1 MTLLT
6 VAAINGTELNDSV
19 TLTGT
24 IDAAGNVG
32 AIGGVFEKAEASE
45 AGGKTLFLL
54 PRENSELVIYK
65 LVERRV
71 GGFTIVERVP
81 EIVDAEDY
89 IEDQMDIDVQYVDT
103 IDDVLRYA
111 M

>member
-1 MTLLT
+1 
-6 VAAINGTELNDSV
+6 
-19 TLTGT
+19 
-24 IDAAGNVG
+24 
-32 AIGGVFEKAEASE
+32 
-45 AGGKTLFLL
+45 
-54 PRENSELVIYK
+54 
-65 LVERRV
+65 VERRV